1 MTTFKTP
8 GVYVEEI
15 STFPPSVAEVETAIP
30 AFFGFTEKGDKN
42 VPKRIVSLKEF
53 EESFG
58 FAQAE
63 TSIDVT
69 FVDNAV
75 TDAVINEDTK
85 LKTVLYYAMQL
96 YFANGGGPCYI
107 TSTGSF
113 DEAKNATKDIYKLAL
128 DEIAKVDEPTL
139 LVFPDAPFLIPDTYY
154 SVMNDAIAQCTKLGD
169 RFAIVDVIQKNSKST
184 DDSKLF
190 RDSMA
195 GSENIN
201 LKYAASYYP
210 YLNTNISYR
219 IDDVAIASKAT
230 GIVPKIKANADEFEA
245 KKTALADLKRA
256 FDAAALAVKEAPDDV
271 PKKTALAEAK
281 RAFDDAQKALNMD
294 KVDKEAKDLIDK
306 AGGVINNLIQ
316 NQIKQKLNQNGVVL
330 TPCAAMAG
338 VYASVDNARGVW
350 KAPANVSLN
359 YVNSTQVRITED
371 DQMDMN
377 VDVIDGKSINAIRA
391 FSGQGIKVWGART
404 LDGNDNE
411 WRYINVR
418 RFFNMVEESV
428 KKSTNWAVFEAND
441 SNTWVKVRA
450 MIENYLFVKWRDG
463 AMAGTK
469 PSDAYYVRV
478 GLGQTMT
485 AQDILE
491 GRMFIEIGMAVV
503 RPAEFIILRFS
514 HKLQVS

>member
-53 EESFG
+53 EDSFG

-75 TDAVINEDTK
+75 TDAVVNEGTK

-107 TSTGSF
+107 TSTGLFSEVGNSPR
-113 DEAKNATKDIYKLAL
+113 DKYKAAL

-139 LVFPDAPFLIPDTYY
+139 LVFPDAPFIIPDTYY

-169 RFAIVDVIQKNSKST
+169 RFAIVDVLQTSNNSVT
-184 DDSKLF
+184 DAKTF
-190 RDSMA
+190 RDGMA

-201 LKYAASYYP
+201 LKYGASYYP

-219 IDDVAIASKAT
+219 IDDSSIALKAMENVTDINKNAGELNASKAKLD
-230 GIVPKIKANADEFEA
+230 GLKAKLDAANADSKANPDDAQKKTVLTEA
-245 KKTALADLKRA
+245 KK
-256 FDAAALAVKEAPDDV
+256 
-271 PKKTALAEAK
+271 
-281 RAFDDAQKALNMD
+281 AFDDAQKEFN
-294 KVDKEAKDLIDK
+294 VDKEANDLVTK
-306 AGGVINNLIQ
+306 ANKNNGVINNLIQ
-316 NQIKQKLNQNGVVL
+316 NQIKQKLSHNGVVL

-359 YVNSTQVRITED
+359 YVKSTQVRITED

-377 VDVIDGKSINAIRA
+377 IDVIDGKSINAIRA
-391 FSGQGIKVWGART
+391 FTGQGIKVWGART

-411 WRYINVR
+411 WKYINVR

-469 PSDAYYVRV
+469 PSDAYFVRV
-478 GLGQTMT
+478 GLGRTMT
-485 AQDILE
+485 EQDILE
-491 GRMFIEIGMAVV
+491 GRMIIEIGMAVV

>member
-53 EESFG
+53 EDSFG

-75 TDAVINEDTK
+75 TDAVVNESTK

-107 TSTGSF
+107 TSTGLFSEVGNSPR
-113 DEAKNATKDIYKLAL
+113 DKYKAAL

-139 LVFPDAPFLIPDTYY
+139 LVFPDAPFIIPDTYY

-169 RFAIVDVIQKNSKST
+169 RFAIVDVLQTSNNSVT
-184 DDSKLF
+184 DAKTF
-190 RDSMA
+190 RDGLA

-210 YLNTNISYR
+210 YLNTNISYS
-219 IDDVAIASKAT
+219 IDDSAIATKAT
-230 GIVPKIKANADEFEA
+230 GIVPIIKANADEFEA
-245 KKTALADLKRA
+245 KKMALADLKRA
-256 FDAAALAVKEAPDDV
+256 FEAAALASKEAPDDAS
-271 PKKTALAEAK
+271 KKTALGEAK
-281 RAFDDAQKALNMD
+281 KAFDDAQKALN
-294 KVDKEAKDLIDK
+294 VDKEAKDLVAK
-306 AGGVINNLIQ
+306 AGGNGVINNLIQ
-316 NQIKQKLNQNGVVL
+316 NQIKQKLSHNGVVL

-359 YVNSTQVRITED
+359 YVKSTQVRITDD

-377 VDVIDGKSINAIRA
+377 IDVMDGKSINAIRA
-391 FSGQGIKVWGART
+391 FTGQGIKVWGART

-411 WRYINVR
+411 WKYINVR

-469 PSDAYYVRV
+469 PSDAYFVRV
-478 GLGQTMT
+478 GLGRTMT
-485 AQDILE
+485 EQDILE
-491 GRMFIEIGMAVV
+491 GRMIIEIGMAVV